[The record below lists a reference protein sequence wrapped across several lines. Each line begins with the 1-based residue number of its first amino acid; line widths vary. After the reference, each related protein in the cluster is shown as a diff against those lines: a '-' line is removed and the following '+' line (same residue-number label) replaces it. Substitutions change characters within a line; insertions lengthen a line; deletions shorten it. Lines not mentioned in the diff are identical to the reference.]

1 MESEES
7 PPNPSAVL
15 GLPAPAGPR
24 SQVIDL
30 SKGGSFA
37 FEALGPVVVNE
48 DGTMARIANWHSMT
62 AEEQSTTQRVIA
74 ARNNVRLARLRAA
87 QATVEPLD

>member
-1 MESEES
+1 MESGES

-30 SKGGSFA
+30 RKGGSFA